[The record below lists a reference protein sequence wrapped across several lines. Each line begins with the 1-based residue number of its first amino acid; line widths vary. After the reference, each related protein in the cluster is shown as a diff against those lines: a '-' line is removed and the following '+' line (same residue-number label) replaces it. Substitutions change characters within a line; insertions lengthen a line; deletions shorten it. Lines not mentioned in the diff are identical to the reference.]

1 MLAHAKLLN
10 STPSAALDDTVPA
23 QFDIWP
29 FLSKPHLGT
38 SLSPSVNNAQ
48 TSGAPKSS
56 DLSESSKLSS
66 ELPSPPSVVGSHLAA
81 PMTLAYDSTQRDNNA
96 EPSASPPAEG
106 FSTSVSHASQAFPLS
121 TLPTTRPSILGPRLL
136 IPSRALLAG
145 VNSPDSPASPVT
157 RVVDLTQQI
166 KTLSNDPFTNGG
178 FADIYWGEW
187 ERRSEDGPAKTVR
200 VSML

>member
-1 MLAHAKLLN
+1 MKYARLLN
-10 STPSAALDDTVPA
+10 NTPSVAALDDTVPA

-29 FLSKPHLGT
+29 FLSKPHFGT
-38 SLSPSVNNAQ
+38 YLSPSVNNAQ

-56 DLSESSKLSS
+56 DLSESSNVSS
-66 ELPSPPSVVGSHLAA
+66 KLPSPPSVEGSHLAA
-81 PMTLAYDSTQRDNNA
+81 PITLAYDSTQRDNNA

-106 FSTSVSHASQAFPLS
+106 FSASVSHPSQAFPLS
-121 TLPTTRPSILGPRLL
+121 ALPTTRPSILGPRLL

-145 VNSPDSPASPVT
+145 INSPDSPASPVT

-166 KTLSNDPFTNGG
+166 KTLSKDPFTHGG

-187 ERRSEDGPAKTVR
+187 ERRSEDVGPTKTVR
-200 VSML
+200 M